1 MIDQNYKAEVD
12 RWGGYKPWV
21 VADSSSGTMVRGQER
36 KRASYRQV
44 GKEKVPFDASL
55 FKTDGQGNIL
65 SMTPVLR
72 HPCFGRIEYA
82 LRHGMLK
89 NTLPKVIDYRTGKPK
104 EVASRCGNCELQ
116 PQCFAVVLERI
127 KSTPTIKAAVKH
139 WRDAPDQVRVPGQPR
154 VYTGDERGKAGRAWT
169 GVRAAIAAAGRF
181 ASVND
186 EAVAKHEAGKAAVV
200 AAEAAKRQRACR
212 ARKLAAGE
220 HDTDMIEAMPLLVRD
235 FATLLNQH
243 CDGPRADRAFSRLD
257 AESRERVMVAWE
269 GRETLRARQER
280 HGIAHIERWI
290 AGRGG
295 KWAATKEGREQQIR
309 RSLDRADKLFSTGVW
324 HRPDPIAARSLE
336 ALRPDLPG
344 VFTC

>member
-12 RWGGYKPWV
+12 RWGGHKPWL
-21 VADSSSGTMVRGQER
+21 VAGGDRKTMVRGKER
-36 KRASYRQV
+36 KRASYMQV
-44 GKEKVPFDASL
+44 GKERVPFEPSL
-55 FKTDGQGNIL
+55 FTTDGQGNIL

-72 HPCFGRIEYA
+72 HPCFGRIEYV

-89 NTLPKVIDYRTGKPK
+89 KTLAKVKDYCTGKPK
-104 EVASRCGNCELQ
+104 EVNSRCGNCDLR
-116 PQCFAVVLERI
+116 PQCFAVVRERI
-127 KSTPTIKAAVKH
+127 QSTPTIKAAVKH
-139 WRDAPDQVRVPGQPR
+139 WRDAPDQAQVPGQPR

-186 EAVAKHEAGKAAVV
+186 EAIARHEAGRAAVV
-200 AAEAAKRQRACR
+200 AAEATKRQRAFR

-220 HDTDMIEAMPLLVRD
+220 HDTDMIQAMPLLVRD

-243 CDGPRADRAFSRLD
+243 CDGGGADRAFSRLD

-269 GRETLRARQER
+269 GRETLRAQRER
-280 HGIAHIERWI
+280 HGIAHIERWM

-295 KWAATKEGREQQIR
+295 RWAATKEGREQQIR

-324 HRPDPIAARSLE
+324 HRPDPILAQSIE
-336 ALRPDLPG
+336 ALRADLPSTL
-344 VFTC
+344 TC